1 MSTIPTGYTPTVPW
15 SATDLVVLAAQYAV
29 LAKRAKQDATDT
41 YKNAESEAVGRF
53 IDAALTTVT
62 LPDGTKVTL
71 KGGLEGESTRSIDA
85 EALAAL
91 IPATVLDKVTKRSI
105 DLAAFDAAVTCGLID
120 PAVVEQVTTTSDRK
134 RSLVITSPI
143 KR

>member
-1 MSTIPTGYTPTVPW
+1 MTTSPTPTVAW
-15 SATDLVVLAAQYAV
+15 SATDLVALAAQYVV
-29 LAKRAKQDATDT
+29 LAKRAKQDATDL
-41 YKNAESEAVGRF
+41 YKNAEAEAVDRF
-53 IDAALTTVT
+53 IDARATSIT

-71 KGGLEGESTRSIDA
+71 KGGLEGEVTRSIDA

-91 IPATVLDKVTKRSI
+91 VPAAVLDKVTKRAV
-105 DLAAFDAAVTCGLID
+105 DTTAFDAAVACGLID
-120 PAVVEQVTTTSDRK
+120 PAVVAQVTTTTDKK